1 MQFSMWERLN
11 IHALHYLELQVLYDW
26 IVSKHPQILTMYYV
40 FPNHSLKLMVLLL
53 PYVQRSGLHPQVSV
67 APAGLPPSFC
77 TYY

>member
-11 IHALHYLELQVLYDW
+11 IQALHYLEIQVLYDW
-26 IVSKHPQILTMYYV
+26 IVSKHPQILTIHLG

-53 PYVQRSGLHPQVSV
+53 PYVQRSGSRPQNSV
-67 APAGLPPSFC
+67 TLAELPSSFC